1 VEGFLNTFLMV
12 HEFALILTVLVGIM
26 MLFKDSSIMKKIHY
40 TSGIVLVVTIFVY
53 LFQTSITNIRYLLYG
68 LLLLLAFFSLKIFK
82 ANRRIIIHVGIVLL
96 SIIWLVLV
104 HII

>member
-1 VEGFLNTFLMV
+1 MEVFLNKVLMI
-12 HEFALILTVLVGIM
+12 HEFALILTVIVGIM

-40 TSGIVLVVTIFVY
+40 ISGLVLVVTIFIY
-53 LFQTSITNIRYLLYG
+53 LFQTSITNVRYLLYG
-68 LLLLLAFFSLKIFK
+68 LLLVLAFFSPKIFK
-82 ANRRIIIHVGIVLL
+82 ANRKIAIHVGIVLL